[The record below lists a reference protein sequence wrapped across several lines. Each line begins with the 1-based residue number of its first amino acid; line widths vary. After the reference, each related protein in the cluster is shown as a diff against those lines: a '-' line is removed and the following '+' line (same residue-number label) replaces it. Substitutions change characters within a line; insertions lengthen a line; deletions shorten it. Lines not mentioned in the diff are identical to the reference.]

1 MYDRSVHI
9 IGQSSARY
17 PCKTFANK
25 VAGLQS
31 IGCDFIENNICVS
44 QKYIGITFNSLD
56 DLYCV
61 KD

>member
-1 MYDRSVHI
+1 M
-9 IGQSSARY
+9 RY

-25 VAGLQS
+25 VAGHQS